1 MRSAPSSPATTTPTT
16 PPRPTGTRSSRV
28 RPAQSPDSTASSP
41 ASTARSRNVDPIIT
55 CPAALTEPQN
65 ARVPEPDEIELT
77 GGGRTTVHR
86 RGQVVVRD
94 TGPWTPAVHT
104 LLRHLERVGFDAA
117 PRLVGS
123 GLDPDGRETLTYID
137 GEFTQP
143 GPWSLDGAAAVGQL
157 LRDLHQATATYQ
169 PAPDAIWFPWHG
181 RKLGGSARVIGHCD
195 VAPWNIV
202 ARDRTPVAFI
212 DWEFAG
218 PDLLAQRQTPRRHR
232 RRTRRATPTGR
243 PGAATPRHHRRLR
256 PAGRPASRPPRP
268 HHRVRH

>member
-1 MRSAPSSPATTTPTT
+1 MCSPAGKSASPSASPTTSTPRSLPPRTSSGSHQPASAPKLRSTPHATCTPAPRSGWNTRPWATCKPSCSKPASRSTNSAPNSPATTTPTT
-16 PPRPTGTRSSRV
+16 APRPTGTRSSRV

-104 LLRHLERVGFDAA
+104 LLRHLERVGFAAA

-123 GLDPDGRETLTYID
+123 GIDPDGRETLTYID

-181 RKLGGSARVIGHCD
+181 RKLGGSARVIG
-195 VAPWNIV
+195 
-202 ARDRTPVAFI
+202 
-212 DWEFAG
+212 
-218 PDLLAQRQTPRRHR
+218 
-232 RRTRRATPTGR
+232 
-243 PGAATPRHHRRLR
+243 
-256 PAGRPASRPPRP
+256 
-268 HHRVRH
+268 